1 MWDARVSASVYEWRG
16 LHRPGGVSVSSR
28 SPGSRM
34 RGQEVIM
41 KRSHHLTLLHFR
53 LGSALPLVSTG
64 ENVSRK
70 TRVNVVLDFTEP
82 RVSLARCGGNI
93 NRSFNQ
99 IERLK

>member
-1 MWDARVSASVYEWRG
+1 MSASVYERRG
-16 LHRPGGVSVSSR
+16 LPSPGGLSVSGR

-34 RGQEVIM
+34 RGQEVLM
-41 KRSHHLTLLHFR
+41 MDCHQLTLLHFR
-53 LGSALPLVSTG
+53 WGSALPLVSTG

-82 RVSLARCGGNI
+82 PVSLARSGGNI
-93 NRSFNQ
+93 NTGLNQ